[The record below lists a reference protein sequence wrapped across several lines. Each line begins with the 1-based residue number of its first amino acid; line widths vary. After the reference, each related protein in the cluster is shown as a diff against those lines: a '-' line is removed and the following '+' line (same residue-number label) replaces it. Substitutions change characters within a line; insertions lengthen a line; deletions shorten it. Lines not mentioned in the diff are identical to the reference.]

1 MNLLVKKASVV
12 LLSSLTILSSS
23 CSTILQGSKKDM
35 TIQSLTPGSKIYVNG
50 DEMGKDLV
58 DTRLRRNK
66 NHTIMI
72 KKDGY
77 ETRTVTLQ
85 KNAQAGYIVAD
96 ALLAL
101 TGFGLIFIIV
111 DAATGSWHT
120 FDKDKV
126 VVDLEPKK

>member
-1 MNLLVKKASVV
+1 MNSLSKKASVV
-12 LLSSLTILSSS
+12 LLSSLTLLSS

-58 DTRLRRNK
+58 DTGLRRNK

-72 KKDGY
+72 KKEGY

-126 VVDLEPKK
+126 VVELEPKK

>member
-1 MNLLVKKASVV
+1 MNSLSKKASVV
-12 LLSSLTILSSS
+12 LLSSLTLLSS

-72 KKDGY
+72 KKEGY

-126 VVDLEPKK
+126 VVELEPKK